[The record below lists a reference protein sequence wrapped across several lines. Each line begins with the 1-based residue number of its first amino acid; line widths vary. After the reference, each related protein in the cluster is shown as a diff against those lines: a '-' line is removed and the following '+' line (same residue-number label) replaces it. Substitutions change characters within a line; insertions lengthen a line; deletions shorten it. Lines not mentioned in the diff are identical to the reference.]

1 MRCPFCDSRKDRVVD
16 SREGKDG
23 NVIRRRRECLACRR
37 RFTSYERSEE
47 IPHMVIKKGGRRE
60 QFDRSKLLE
69 GLVRACQK
77 RPVSTLQLEDMVEQ
91 VARCF
96 LERQDR
102 ELPSQE
108 IGRYLMERLR
118 AIDKVAYVRFASVYL
133 EFKDIR
139 EFVAEIDQLYE
150 RG

>member
-1 MRCPFCDSRKDRVVD
+1 
-16 SREGKDG
+16 
-23 NVIRRRRECLACRR
+23 
-37 RFTSYERSEE
+37 
-47 IPHMVIKKGGRRE
+47 MVIKKGGRRE

-69 GLVRACQK
+69 GLVKACQK

-91 VARCF
+91 VARRF